1 MKIGTIL
8 SLAKENGR
16 ARIET
21 KEWIVLL
28 MTWTNQDL
36 IKTMTTATGTVIEM
50 SVAETEIWI
59 TDVGAT
65 TKIARDT
72 VIENTVTD
80 VVATVIVNEIAIGI
94 ETGTTEIATEIG
106 MIGRMNGKMTAT
118 GTEIWIVGVDVTTKT
133 ETGTA
138 VDMMWKGIAIETEG
152 AGAGA
157 ERSGWLVLI
166 FNYVFSVNGERPK
179 LVNQHVQSYRI
190 IELAGPVPT
199 RLRHDE

>member
-1 MKIGTIL
+1 
-8 SLAKENGR
+8 
-16 ARIET
+16 
-21 KEWIVLL
+21 
-28 MTWTNQDL
+28 
-36 IKTMTTATGTVIEM
+36 MTTATGTVIEM

-118 GTEIWIVGVDVTTKT
+118 GTEIWVVGVDMTTKT

-157 ERSGWLVLI
+157 ERVHERRKPGDTKVDCCNTYRRSPARLELEKEKTPKKFLMKPIYDSG
-166 FNYVFSVNGERPK
+166 
-179 LVNQHVQSYRI
+179 
-190 IELAGPVPT
+190 
-199 RLRHDE
+199 D